1 MVRELVISIYLYVLR
16 TFFNLFKLFPRKHKT
31 TFVAS
36 FGINIIYTIN
46 ELEKQTDHQVVI
58 LKTPQCKN
66 TYEDSPRRTILKF
79 GSLNIIDWVRSIY
92 HLATS
97 KIVFVDNY
105 YGFLSMTKF
114 RPNTQ
119 CIQLWHA
126 AGAIKRFGL
135 MDRSIENRHPRA
147 CVRFKNVYKRFD
159 YVVAGSEKM
168 TAIFGVAFDLSEK
181 QILRTGIPRTDF
193 FFDTMAINKAEQSL
207 LSKFPIINEKK
218 VILYAPTYRAND
230 LDSSELKLDI
240 ERLYNALKNEY
251 VLFLSLHPKVKSKLQ
266 NDYPYFVF
274 DISSYRYLNHLLVIS
289 DILITDYSSIP
300 FEFSLL
306 SKPMVFFAYDLEEYA
321 HEKGFW
327 ENYEEL
333 VPGPVVKHTDALID
347 VLKAGEFDMERVRAF
362 ADEWNQYSRGESSE
376 RLIKALYK
384 Q

>member
-1 MVRELVISIYLYVLR
+1 MIRELVLSIYLFILR
-16 TFFNLFKLFPRKHKT
+16 MFFNLFTLFPQKHKT

-66 TYEDSPRRTILKF
+66 TYEDGPRRTILRF
-79 GSLNIIDWVRSIY
+79 GSLNIISWVRSIY

-97 KIVFVDNY
+97 KLVFVDNY
-105 YGFLSMTKF
+105 YGFLSVTKF

-126 AGAIKRFGL
+126 AGAIKQFGL
-135 MDRSIENRHPRA
+135 KDRSIDDRHPRA
-147 CVRFKNVYKRFD
+147 CERFKNVYDRFD
-159 YVVAGSEKM
+159 YVIAGSEKM
-168 TAIFGVAFDLSEK
+168 AGIFGMAFALSEK
-181 QILRTGIPRTDF
+181 QLLRTGIPRTDF

-230 LDSSELKLDI
+230 LNSSELKLDI
-240 ERLYNALKNEY
+240 EKMYNALNDEY
-251 VLFLSLHPKVKSKLQ
+251 VLFLSLHPKVKAELQ

-274 DISSYRYLNHLLVIS
+274 DVSSYLHLNHLLVIT

-306 SKPMVFFAYDLEEYA
+306 NKPMVFFAYDLEAYA

-333 VPGPVVKHTDALID
+333 VPGHVVKHTDSLID
-347 VLKAGEFDMERVRAF
+347 VIKAGEFDTERVRAF

-376 RLIKALYK
+376 RLIKALYN